1 MPVRGQ
7 PRQSFIGTHT
17 KTASASF
24 KQLLTRPLGNLLTL
38 AVIAL
43 SLAIPTSLY
52 LVAKNTTAIASGVA
66 QPSVINVYLQE
77 GSAESRV
84 MLLKDQIER
93 IDHVDE
99 VEYVSAQQGL
109 DELSQYAGF
118 EQALSLLDEYAL
130 PAVLVVKP
138 ASDQPDAIRDL
149 LAQIQTMDNVADLQ
163 LNEDWLERF
172 DALKN
177 LVSTVSFTMA
187 VLLLVAVI
195 LTVGNS
201 VRYSVLAQK
210 EEIQVMKLIGATDS
224 FIVRPYLYIGMWYG
238 LIGAIAAWLV
248 TALLTIVL
256 SQAVEMLATLYDTPF
271 RLVGLGWDESLI
283 LLLLGSFLGL
293 FAASVS
299 TRRHLKEIEPV

>member
-1 MPVRGQ
+1 MSARSTS
-7 PRQSFIGTHT
+7 RQGFVVTHY
-17 KTASASF
+17 KTATASF
-24 KQLLTRPLGNLLTL
+24 RQLLVRPLGNLLTL

-52 LVAKNTTAIASGVA
+52 LVGKNTMEIASGVA

-77 GSAESRV
+77 GAAEARI

-93 IDHVDE
+93 MEAVSQ
-99 VEYVSAQQGL
+99 VEYVSAQQGIE
-109 DELSQYAGF
+109 ELSQYAGF

-130 PAVLVVKP
+130 PAVLVVEP
-138 ASDQPDAIRDL
+138 ANDSPQQIRGLLSDIKQ
-149 LAQIQTMDNVADLQ
+149 MDNVADLQ

-172 DALKN
+172 DAIKS
-177 LVSTVSFTMA
+177 LVATVSYTIA

-201 VRYSVLAQK
+201 IRYSVLSHK

-224 FIVRPYLYIGMWYG
+224 FIVRPYLYTGMWYG
-238 LIGAIAAWLV
+238 LFGAISAWLV
-248 TALLTIVL
+248 TAILTIVL
-256 SQAVEMLATLYDTPF
+256 SQAVEMLASLYDNPF
-271 RLVGLGWDESLI
+271 RLVGLGWDESLL
-283 LLLLGSFLGL
+283 LLLLGAFLGL